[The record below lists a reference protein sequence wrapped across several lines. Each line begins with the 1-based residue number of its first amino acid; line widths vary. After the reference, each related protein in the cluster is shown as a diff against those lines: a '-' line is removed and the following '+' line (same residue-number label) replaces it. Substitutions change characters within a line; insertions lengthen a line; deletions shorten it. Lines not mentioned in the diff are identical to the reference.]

1 MPSWLKRLLESYARP
16 GQTAIAM
23 EAKSHAQKTV
33 RCVKE
38 LLRGNELDLLFI
50 DGDHSYEG
58 VKQDFLSYS
67 PLVRKGG
74 WITFHDIIPD
84 RQTSYG
90 IPIASRT
97 EGVPKFYNQIKRY
110 WNHFEIVED
119 PNQNGWGIGV
129 LIWE

>member
-1 MPSWLKRLLESYARP
+1 MPSWLKRILESYARP

-23 EAKSHAQKTV
+23 EAKSHVQKTV
-33 RCVKE
+33 GCVKE
-38 LLRGNELDLLFI
+38 LLRENELDLLFI

-74 WITFHDIIPD
+74 WIAFHDIIPD

-90 IPIASRT
+90 ICT
-97 EGVPKFYNQIKRY
+97 ESWTGDVPKFYNQIKRH
-110 WNHFEIVED
+110 WNHFEIVEN